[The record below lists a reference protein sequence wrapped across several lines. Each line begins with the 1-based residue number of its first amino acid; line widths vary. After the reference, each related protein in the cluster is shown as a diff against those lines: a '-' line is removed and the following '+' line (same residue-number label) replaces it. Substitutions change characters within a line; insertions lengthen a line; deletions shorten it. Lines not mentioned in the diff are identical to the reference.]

1 MKKTFLA
8 GLMAFCVCAMAL
20 TTVSCGKLEDG
31 INDLQQQ
38 VDALKQ
44 QVTDL
49 ETKLNNE
56 VNNLEALI
64 AAVDAKVAVVSV
76 EKNNGAIVLT
86 LANGNKITVAESKGY
101 VTTVK
106 VEDKT
111 FWAVAKADG
120 TVVNLNV
127 EVGTPIEFTI
137 NPETKELLYVVDGEE
152 TATGVIV
159 ENFDT
164 AWLTTSVEE
173 GEETV
178 TITIGGVSYV
188 LPKFVED
195 TASIVLGRTDFFL
208 MYGGTKTVSL
218 TAEGIA
224 EYYVMSKPDGWKASI
239 DGTTLTVVAP
249 AAKAAEVGAAELE
262 GLVLVH
268 ATTTEGKCKVAKLN
282 VKTGVG
288 LDIAIDQNGNLT
300 ITNAYTST
308 ERDEMGE
315 PTTVFTNMYIG
326 FATPEAFLEDPKAF
340 VQSIVD
346 YYDTPDMSP
355 YVFFYNLGD
364 NYEHQYSYVE
374 VENEIDV
381 ITVSAN
387 EVYKSFTY
395 QDMPYGTD
403 YVIWVAPWDEKGQP
417 IAEAAKY
424 VKYSHILHEVE
435 VVSVSHNDATVELNI
450 EGATQYFVGMTDA
463 WFEENGFSV
472 KDYMKEMGPWY
483 YIEAG
488 YPQYMEGLVLEGGE
502 YTGENAIKL
511 SSLFYGQPLNFN
523 TKYYFWVFPYQEGKE
538 YNDYDTQMAPYV
550 YEVTTNPLQAGGAWA
565 ATITPTT
572 ITYTSVSAD
581 ITPEENTTV
590 YYAFYSPE
598 DYAEFADDEA
608 VINALFED
616 CYSPIDYEYT
626 ATERNLEVG
635 SSVVLATVAVG
646 ADGKYGELVEETLT
660 TLALPTTV
668 DENLAVVFGDWTID
682 YSSLKVQVTPAAGST
697 AYYKF
702 YKESDI
708 AELTEAEL
716 VAKTISMCYS
726 PVTAASTVQSTG
738 LSQGTTQVLVVVATN
753 ADGTAYKLDKVTKT
767 TLSYPYDE
775 NITIEVASTTVNETG
790 AVTMVFNVTG
800 AEKFAMYNYY
810 SGYSTSNF
818 EMNVLKN
825 GATTPAGQYKWMDV
839 VDGKV
844 TITFTPGYYMY
855 DVHATAYNVTDGAVS
870 AIAKTAVKVDISEY
884 VED

>member
-1 MKKTFLA
+1 
-8 GLMAFCVCAMAL
+8 MAFCVCAMAL

-31 INDLQQQ
+31 INDLQNQ
-38 VDALKQ
+38 VDELKEK
-44 QVTDL
+44 VSSL
-49 ETKLNNE
+49 EE
-56 VNNLEALI
+56 II
-64 AAVDAKVAVVSV
+64 AAVKAQVAVVGVEETDSV
-76 EKNNGAIVLT
+76 IKLT
-86 LANGNKITVAESKGY
+86 LADGKTITVAK
-101 VTTVK
+101 TT
-106 VEDKT
+106 
-111 FWAVAKADG
+111 F
-120 TVVNLNV
+120 
-127 EVGTPIEFTI
+127 
-137 NPETKELLYVVDGEE
+137 
-152 TATGVIV
+152 
-159 ENFDT
+159 
-164 AWLTTSVEE
+164 EE
-173 GEETV
+173 GEDTV
-178 TITIGGVSYV
+178 TITIDGEVYV

-249 AAKAAEVGAAELE
+249 SAKAAEVGAAELE

-300 ITNAYTST
+300 ITNAYTSI

-403 YVIWVAPWDEKGQP
+403 YVIWVAPWDENGMP

-424 VKYSHILHEVE
+424 VRYSHLLHEVE
-435 VVSVSHNDATVELNI
+435 VTSVSHNDVTIELNI
-450 EGATQYFVGMTDA
+450 EGATKYFVGMTDA

-472 KDYMKEMGPWY
+472 KDYMKEMGPWS

-488 YPQYMEGLVLEGGE
+488 YADYMEALVLEGGE

-511 SSLFYGQPLNFN
+511 SSIFYGEPLNFN

-550 YEVTTNPLQAGGAWA
+550 YEVTTNPLQAGGEWA
-565 ATITPTT
+565 ATITENK
-572 ITYTSVSAD
+572 ITFTSIAAD
-581 ITPEENTTV
+581 ITPAEGTTV
-590 YYAFYSPE
+590 YYSYFTSE
-598 DYAEFADDEA
+598 RYAGFADDQA
-608 VINALFED
+608 VIDALFEE
-616 CYSPIDYEYT
+616 CYSPVTYEYT
-626 ATERNLEVG
+626 ASKSNLELG
-635 SSVVLATVAVG
+635 TSLVLATVSVG
-646 ADGKYGELVEETLT
+646 ADGKYGDLVTETFT
-660 TLALPTTV
+660 TISAPATENASLAPT
-668 DENLAVVFGDWTID
+668 FGEWTID
-682 YSSLKVQVTPAAGST
+682 YSSMKVAVTPVEGT
-697 AYYKF
+697 TLYYK
-702 YKESDI
+702 YYSESAI
-708 AELTEAEL
+708 AGFATDAEL
-716 VAKTISMCYS
+716 VANTIYMCRTS
-726 PVTAASTVQSTG
+726 ATATANMSATS
-738 LSQGTTQVLVVVATN
+738 LSQNTTQVLVVVAVS
-753 ADGTAYKLDKVTKT
+753 ADNTSYSLTKVSKT
-767 TLSYPYDE
+767 TAGYPYDE
-775 NITIEVASTTVNETG
+775 NITIELASISADEATG
-790 AVTMVFNVTG
+790 KVTAVFNVAG
-800 AEKFAMYNYY
+800 ADKFVMYNYY
-810 SGYSTSNF
+810 NGYKTEQF
-818 EMNVLKN
+818 EMQVIKN
-825 GATTPAGQYKWMDV
+825 GATASSSSYVWKDV

-844 TITFTPGYYMY
+844 TVEFTPGYYMT
-855 DVHATAYNVTDGAVS
+855 DLHATAYNVTDGVVT
-870 AIAKTAVKVDISEY
+870 AIAKTAILEDISEY

>member
-1 MKKTFLA
+1 
-8 GLMAFCVCAMAL
+8 MAFCVCAMAL

-31 INDLQQQ
+31 INDLQNQ
-38 VDALKQ
+38 VDELKEK
-44 QVTDL
+44 VSSL
-49 ETKLNNE
+49 EE
-56 VNNLEALI
+56 II
-64 AAVDAKVAVVSV
+64 AAVKAQVAVVGVEETDSV
-76 EKNNGAIVLT
+76 IKLT
-86 LANGNKITVAESKGY
+86 LADGKTITVAK
-101 VTTVK
+101 TT
-106 VEDKT
+106 
-111 FWAVAKADG
+111 F
-120 TVVNLNV
+120 
-127 EVGTPIEFTI
+127 
-137 NPETKELLYVVDGEE
+137 
-152 TATGVIV
+152 
-159 ENFDT
+159 
-164 AWLTTSVEE
+164 EE
-173 GEETV
+173 GEDTV
-178 TITIGGVSYV
+178 TITIDGEVYV

-300 ITNAYTST
+300 ITNAYTSI

-395 QDMPYGTD
+395 QDMPYGSD

-523 TKYYFWVFPYQEGKE
+523 TKYYFWVFPYLEGKE

-565 ATITPTT
+565 ATITPAT

-626 ATERNLEVG
+626 ATENYLEIG

-646 ADGKYGELVEETLT
+646 TDGKYGDLVTETLT
-660 TLALPTTV
+660 TLALPTT
-668 DENLAVVFGDWTID
+668 ENASLAPTFGEWTID
-682 YSSLKVQVTPAAGST
+682 YSSMKVAATPVEGT
-697 AYYKF
+697 TLYYK
-702 YKESDI
+702 YYSQSAI
-708 AELTEAEL
+708 AEFATDAEL
-716 VAKTISMCYS
+716 IANTISMCR
-726 PVTAASTVQSTG
+726 TAATATANMSATN
-738 LSQGTTQVLVVVATN
+738 LSQNTTQVLVVVATS
-753 ADGTAYKLDKVTKT
+753 ADNTSYSLTKVSKT
-767 TLSYPYDE
+767 TLGYPYDE
-775 NITIEVASTTVNETG
+775 NITIELASISADEVTG
-790 AVTMVFNVTG
+790 KVTAVFNVAG
-800 AEKFAMYNYY
+800 ADKFAMYNYY
-810 SGYSTSNF
+810 NGFRTEQF
-818 EMNVLKN
+818 EMQVIKN
-825 GATTPAGQYKWMDV
+825 GANTPSGQYIWKDV

-844 TITFTPGYYMY
+844 TVEFTPGSFMT
-855 DVHATAYNVTDGAVS
+855 DLHATAYNVTDGAVT
-870 AIAKTAVKVDISEY
+870 AIAKTALLEDISDY
-884 VED
+884 VEE